1 VNGNDP
7 HAVFEVVSKAADR
20 GRQGQG
26 PTFIEAMTYRTTGHY
41 QADSGTAYR
50 TKEEVED
57 WRSRSPILL
66 LRQRIG
72 AKADEI
78 ESEETAL
85 VQASVEKALAAPA
98 PQVNESMTEV
108 FA

>member
-1 VNGNDP
+1 
-7 HAVFEVVSKAADR
+7 
-20 GRQGQG
+20 
-26 PTFIEAMTYRTTGHY
+26 MTYRTTGHY

-78 ESEETAL
+78 EAEELAV
-85 VQASVEKALAAPA
+85 VQASVEKALADPVPA
-98 PQVNESMTEV
+98 VSESTTEV